1 MGICGSFVY
10 FTEISMD
17 MLASFNL
24 SEDACSQTINEL
36 VSCEQHGEISIELE
50 SLRQA
55 VDCV

>member
-1 MGICGSFVY
+1 
-10 FTEISMD
+10 MD

-24 SEDACSQTINEL
+24 SEDPCSQTINEL